1 MEKDI
6 KLMNYSQ
13 GATVLVENDIN
24 DGYFYILK
32 SGTISIQSDIVF
44 FDKTMNKYNPG
55 DSFGIVSGLTRNP
68 VRFTL
73 TADTPCEVVRI
84 PLIKL
89 GEYLH
94 EHRDICLKIISSY
107 SDELRA
113 LDSYLLKSSHPIDRL
128 ENPENLFGDAQL
140 YLDLNQKETASHC
153 LGAYTEWA
161 IGKNKN
167 PKGVELAEKKL
178 KEINPD
184 FRFQIY
190 NTNRLVLK
198 KNDVVFVENEPAE
211 YFYVIESGAI
221 KISKLVNKQEFILS
235 ILREGEI
242 FGEMAVLNKRV
253 RNATALVF
261 EDAKILRLSIDTFMD
276 DVGEKILA
284 SLFEIF
290 SRRIWY
296 AYKRASIMEMGDP
309 NGRLYCY
316 LQILISDVNAK
327 DKNWA
332 DERAEYIFN
341 FILDDLKKM
350 IGISDFKNDRIREF
364 LTDDNID
371 ISNHSIRIFD
381 KRKID
386 DKASLYRG
394 REKRKK
400 KEED

>member
-6 KLMNYSQ
+6 KVINYSP
-13 GATVLVENDIN
+13 GATIMVENDIN
-24 DGYFYILK
+24 EGYFYILK
-32 SGTISIQSDIVF
+32 SGIISIQSEIIFSDRS
-44 FDKTMNKYNPG
+44 MNKYNAG

-73 TADTPCEVVRI
+73 TADTPCEVIRI
-84 PLIKL
+84 PLAKL
-89 GEYLH
+89 GAYLH
-94 EHRDICLKIISSY
+94 EQRDICLKIISSY

-128 ENPENLFGDAQL
+128 ENPENLLADAGT
-140 YLDLNQKETASHC
+140 YLELNQKETAAHC
-153 LGAYTEWA
+153 LAAYTEWA
-161 IGKNKN
+161 IGNNKN
-167 PKGVELAEKKL
+167 PKGVELAGKKL
-178 KEINPD
+178 KEINPG
-184 FRFQIY
+184 FRFTEHS
-190 NTNRLVLK
+190 TNRLSLK
-198 KNDVVFVENEPAE
+198 KDEVVFVENEPAE
-211 YFYVIESGAI
+211 YFYVIESGAV
-221 KISKLVNKQEFILS
+221 KISKLVNRQEFILS

-253 RNATALVF
+253 RNATASVF
-261 EDAKILRLSIDTFMD
+261 EDAKLMRLSVKNFMD

-296 AYKRASIMEMGDP
+296 AYKRASIMEMSDP

-316 LQILISDVNAK
+316 LQILISDINSK
-327 DKNWA
+327 DKSWA

-341 FILDDLKKM
+341 FVLNDLKKM
-350 IGISDFKNDRIREF
+350 IGISDFKNERIREF

-386 DKASLYRG
+386 DKAALYAG
-394 REKRKK
+394 REKRRK
-400 KEED
+400 